1 VTARN
6 RQWRLEGGF
15 GFEHLRLTEAPM
27 PEPGPGAVRIRVDAL
42 SLNYRDLLIVQGQ
55 YDPRMALPRV
65 PLSDAAGLVD
75 ALGPGVTRFR
85 IGDRV
90 SPIFAPTWHGGEPPA
105 DILAHALGH
114 RTEGVAS
121 EYVVAAAGDVVRI
134 PDELDAVH
142 AATLPC
148 AGVTAWH
155 ALMTGPGAVRPGD
168 TVVVQGTGGV
178 SLFALQLARLAGAR
192 VIATSGDDAKL
203 ERARGL
209 GAAFGVNYR
218 TTPQWSKAVRA
229 FTDGRGADHV
239 VEVGGAGTLGES
251 LAAVRPCGRISVIG
265 VLSGRQGPLDVAAI
279 LMRNVTLQGIFV
291 GSRADFEDL
300 ARAVEL
306 GGLTPVV
313 DRTFDFAELPDALAH
328 LASGRHFG
336 KVVLRKDDP

>member
-1 VTARN
+1 
-6 RQWRLEGGF
+6 
-15 GFEHLRLTEAPM
+15 M
-27 PEPGPGAVRIRVDAL
+27 
-42 SLNYRDLLIVQGQ
+42 
-55 YDPRMALPRV
+55 
-65 PLSDAAGLVD
+65 
-75 ALGPGVTRFR
+75 
-85 IGDRV
+85 
-90 SPIFAPTWHGGEPPA
+90 
-105 DILAHALGH
+105 
-114 RTEGVAS
+114 
-121 EYVVAAAGDVVRI
+121 
-134 PDELDAVH
+134 
-142 AATLPC
+142 
-148 AGVTAWH
+148 
-155 ALMTGPGAVRPGD
+155 
-168 TVVVQGTGGV
+168 
-178 SLFALQLARLAGAR
+178 
-192 VIATSGDDAKL
+192 IATSGDDAKL

>member
-1 VTARN
+1 MTTRN

-15 GFEHLRLTEAPM
+15 GLDHLRLIDAPM
-27 PEPGPGAVRIRVDAL
+27 PVPGPGQVRIRVEAL
-42 SLNYRDLLIVQGQ
+42 SLNYRDLLITQGQ

-65 PLSDAAGLVD
+65 PLSDAAGVVD
-75 ALGPGVTRFR
+75 AIGPDVTRLR
-85 IGDRV
+85 VGDRV

-105 DILAHALGH
+105 DVLAHALGH
-114 RTEGVAS
+114 RADG
-121 EYVVAAAGDVVRI
+121 VAAAFIVMPAVDVVRT
-134 PDELDAVH
+134 PARLDAAA

-203 ERARGL
+203 ERALAL
-209 GAAFGVNYR
+209 GAAYGINYR

-265 VLSGRQGPLDVAAI
+265 VLSGRQGPLDVTAI

-300 ARAVEL
+300 ARAIDV
-306 GGLTPVV
+306 GGLAPVV
-313 DRTFDFAELPDALAH
+313 DRTFDFAELPAALAH

-336 KVVLRKDDP
+336 KIVLRKDDP

>member
-1 VTARN
+1 VTAPN

-15 GFEHLRLTEAPM
+15 GLERLHLVDAPL
-27 PEPGPGAVRIRVDAL
+27 PEPGPGAVRLRVQAL
-42 SLNYRDLLIVQGQ
+42 SLNYRDLLLVQGQ

-65 PLSDAAGLVD
+65 PLSDAAGVVD
-75 ALGPGVTRFR
+75 AVGPGVTRFR
-85 IGDRV
+85 PGDPV

-105 DILAHALGH
+105 DVLAHALGH
-114 RTEGVAS
+114 RTDGVAAT
-121 EYVVAAAGDVVRI
+121 YVVVAEGDLVHTPRG
-134 PDELDAVH
+134 LDATQ

-192 VIATSGDDAKL
+192 VIATSGDDTKL
-203 ERARGL
+203 ARARAL
-209 GAAFGVNYR
+209 GAVHGINYR

-265 VLSGRQGPLDVAAI
+265 VLSGRQGALDVAAI

-300 ARAVEL
+300 NRAVSAGAL
-306 GGLTPVV
+306 VPVV
-313 DRTFDFAELPDALAH
+313 DRTFDFAELPAALAH

-336 KVVLRKDDP
+336 KIVLRLGDP